1 MVEDNPLMRD
11 MLTEFLALEA
21 SLEVVGVVESAEAA
35 LERFPVP
42 SPDLVLIDMSLPGM
56 SGMELIRKLH
66 EQQPGLPCAMLSGHG
81 EKHYV
86 EQAFDAGASGYI
98 LKGSRM
104 NCRWQSSRYSLAKR
118 SSAKSYS
125 VSPRGRFAFSTCFH
139 GPSPF

>member
-1 MVEDNPLMRD
+1 MARIFVVEDNPLMRD

-98 LKGSRM
+98 LKGEPDELP
-104 NCRWQSSRYSLAKR
+104 LAIQQIL
-118 SSAKSYS
+118 AGEAF
-125 VSPRGRFAFSTCFH
+125 VSQELQR
-139 GPSPF
+139 